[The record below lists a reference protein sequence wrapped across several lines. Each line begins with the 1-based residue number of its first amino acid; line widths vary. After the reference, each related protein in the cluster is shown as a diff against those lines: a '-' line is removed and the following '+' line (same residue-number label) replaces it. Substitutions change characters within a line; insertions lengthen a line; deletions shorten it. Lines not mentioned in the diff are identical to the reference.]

1 MLMDWVASRVFR
13 ARYFRHVHDTFDRLL
28 KDHAVRE
35 RHDVNAL
42 RMVVFSDH
50 HRGDRTGADDFR
62 PCEETY
68 LGALEHYL
76 GDGYKL
82 VLLGDV
88 EELWEATPK
97 AAVASYEKPL
107 AAERLFADEGRYIR
121 VWGNHDDA
129 WSFPDQVR
137 AHLAEWIGNY
147 KVQQAV
153 EVSVTDADE
162 EIGRIF
168 LAHGH
173 QGTWDSDRGA
183 AFSRFVV
190 RWMWRPVQRL
200 FRISLETTP
209 SKDFSLRFKHEVAM
223 HEWAQ
228 AQERLLLVTGHTH
241 HPVFCSHSH
250 ESQLEDEIARLEKLL
265 ASADFADPA
274 ARKTLE
280 SELDAARRSLAAKLA
295 EQEGEMVDR
304 PVSTKPCYFNAG
316 CCSYPDGDITGLEL
330 ADGEIRL
337 VRWHLEIGKPAASEV
352 LCRAHL
358 REVFSRCSDVDSP

>member
-1 MLMDWVASRVFR
+1 MLMDWVVSRVFR
-13 ARYFRHVHDTFDRLL
+13 SRYFRHVRETFDRLL
-28 KDHAVRE
+28 ADHCVRE
-35 RHDVNAL
+35 RYDVDSL

-50 HRGDRTGADDFR
+50 HRGDRTGADDFA
-62 PCEETY
+62 PCEDTY
-68 LGALEHYL
+68 LGALGHYF
-76 GDGYKL
+76 GEGYKL

-97 AAVASYEKPL
+97 AAVACYEEPL
-107 AAERLFADEGRYIR
+107 MAERRFADAGRYIR

-137 AHLAEWIGNY
+137 AYLREWIGEY
-147 KVQQAV
+147 QVQEAV
-153 EVSVTDADE
+153 AVSVTDGGE

-173 QGTWDSDRGA
+173 QGTWDSDRAA

-190 RWMWRPVQRL
+190 RWIWRPVQRF
-200 FRISLETTP
+200 FRISLEKTP
-209 SKDFSLRFKHEVAM
+209 SRDFSLRFKHEVAM

-228 AQERLLLVTGHTH
+228 EQERLLLVTGHTH

-250 ESQLEDEIARLEKLL
+250 ESRLEGEIAQLGARIASEDSLEPAVRERLEEE
-265 ASADFADPA
+265 
-274 ARKTLE
+274 LE
-280 SELDAARRSLAAKLA
+280 GARRSLEIKLA
-295 EQEGEMVDR
+295 GQEGEMVDR
-304 PVSTKPCYFNAG
+304 PVSVKPCYFNAG

-337 VRWHLEIGKPAASEV
+337 VRWHLEIGRLAEPEV
-352 LCRAHL
+352 LCRAKL
-358 REVFSRCSDVDSP
+358 REVFSECRSSDSP

>member
-1 MLMDWVASRVFR
+1 MHIDCVASRVFR
-13 ARYFRHVHDTFDRLL
+13 ARYFRHIRNTFDRLL
-28 KDHAVRE
+28 KDHAVQE
-35 RHDVNAL
+35 RYDVDAL

-62 PCEETY
+62 SCEETY
-68 LGALEHYL
+68 LGALGHYF
-76 GDGYKL
+76 DEDYKL

-97 AAVASYEKPL
+97 AAVASYEKTL
-107 AAERLFADEGRYIR
+107 ASERRFTDAGRYIR

-129 WSFPDQVR
+129 WSFPDQVQ
-137 AHLAEWIGNY
+137 AHLAKWIGGY
-147 KVQQAV
+147 QVQEAV
-153 EVSVTDADE
+153 AVSVTDAGE
-162 EIGRIF
+162 EIGRVF

-173 QGTWDSDRGA
+173 QGTWDSDRAA

-190 RWMWRPVQRL
+190 RWLWRPVQRL

-209 SKDFSLRFKHEVAM
+209 SMDFSLRFKHEVAM

-250 ESQLEDEIARLEKLL
+250 ESQLEAEIMRLEKLL
-265 ASADFADPA
+265 STVNPAAPA
-274 ARKTLE
+274 ARETLE
-280 SELDAARRSLAAKLA
+280 SQLATARRSLAAKLA
-295 EQEGEMVDR
+295 EQKGEMVDR
-304 PVSTKPCYFNAG
+304 PVSAKPCYFNAG

-337 VRWHLEIGKPAASEV
+337 VRWHLEIGEPAASEV
-352 LCRAHL
+352 LCRALL
-358 REVFSRCSDVDSP
+358 REVFAQCGSVDSP